1 MHRMSRQYIAFMLVF
16 IVASYNILLLNIIH
30 KQLPA
35 VSISMLDRMEDK
47 KGLLKPSWV
56 SEVPENIG
64 LDLVIDAP
72 DATPTPK
79 PTTPSP
85 SINSEQRAP
94 LASNS
99 KQMATFPVV
108 YSSYFEEMRT
118 PEPRMLS
125 GADLEFWYTK
135 QKLVWG
141 GVTGEM
147 WHGFNFSLPIP
158 IADCGMRATRGDFI
172 VGEGEPCLL
181 APEYARVV
189 VALAPEAWSWQ
200 HFMQDIMP
208 KVWFTMQA
216 VGGAQAM
223 ALRPFMLPPA
233 RDSIV
238 LEILEYLHLSYVE
251 EPTYPLTRV
260 CVSNG
265 IITCKIPGMHPRLW
279 KGVHSLLSVPPVRPP
294 DIAVLLSRKN
304 ARNGRQD
311 TNFDEL
317 QSTLERDHVPFSI
330 FEGGSLREVQTL
342 FSRAYMVIGS
352 HGGGFMNIFFAP
364 QQACVI
370 EHQEHG
376 VLMGTTVQSNNAEM
390 FYVIATGIG
399 QPYWR
404 LVANPDQ
411 GFAFDVDKIAQAVA
425 ECHQLRAT
433 VI

>member
-1 MHRMSRQYIAFMLVF
+1 MHRMSRRYIAFVLVF
-16 IVASYNILLLNIIH
+16 IFVSYNILLLNIIH

-47 KGLLKPSWV
+47 KGLLKPSVGV

-85 SINSEQRAP
+85 SINSEQRVLAVPPPAP
-94 LASNS
+94 NS

-108 YSSYFEEMRT
+108 YSSYFEEMRN

-125 GADLEFWYTK
+125 GADLEFWRTK

-158 IADCGMRATRGDFI
+158 IANCGMRATRGDFI
-172 VGEGEPCLL
+172 VRDVGAEHLVDDLFQAGQGGALAGDVGEVGVAGHL
-181 APEYARVV
+181 A

-216 VGGAQAM
+216 VGGAQAL
-223 ALRPFMLPPA
+223 ALRPFMLPPT

-265 IITCKIPGMHPRLW
+265 IITCKIPG
-279 KGVHSLLSVPPVRPP
+279 
-294 DIAVLLSRKN
+294 
-304 ARNGRQD
+304 
-311 TNFDEL
+311 
-317 QSTLERDHVPFSI
+317 
-330 FEGGSLREVQTL
+330 
-342 FSRAYMVIGS
+342 
-352 HGGGFMNIFFAP
+352 
-364 QQACVI
+364 
-370 EHQEHG
+370 
-376 VLMGTTVQSNNAEM
+376 NNRC
-390 FYVIATGIG
+390 I
-399 QPYWR
+399 
-404 LVANPDQ
+404 
-411 GFAFDVDKIAQAVA
+411 
-425 ECHQLRAT
+425 
-433 VI
+433 